1 MIDWGTT
8 SIDVLHKVERLQQGE
23 PKNILV
29 ILSGGM
35 DSATCLAVAKEIN
48 SHNHKKVEGLTFNYG
63 QQHDKEIIQAR
74 ELGWELEA
82 DVHTIDLNGLADNF
96 KTALSKNSD
105 LEIPEGAT
113 EGVPDTYVP
122 FRNSIMIAIAAG
134 YAQSWGFDTIFY
146 GANIIDYSGYPDC
159 RPEYIQQMNDV
170 IHTHIDTVNLEA
182 PILYLNKAEVVRL
195 GDKLEVPWD
204 MTWSCYRGGHNPC
217 GKCPS
222 CEYRLKGFIEAGSK
236 DPLVYEGEIEKD

>member
-1 MIDWGTT
+1 MIDWGETAL
-8 SIDVLHKVERLQQGE
+8 SVMSRIDDFKHKE

-35 DSATCLAVAKEIN
+35 DSATCLAIAKEVTM
-48 SHNHKKVEGLTFNYG
+48 HGGKVEGITFDYG
-63 QQHDKEIIQAR
+63 QQHDKEIICAR
-74 ELGWELEA
+74 EIGWEMQA
-82 DVHTIDLNGLADNF
+82 DVHTIDLHDLASNF
-96 KTALSKNSD
+96 KTALKKDSD
-105 LEIPEGAT
+105 IEIPDGVV

-122 FRNSIMIAIAAG
+122 FRNSIMIAVAAG

-170 IHTHIDTVNLEA
+170 IHTHDEHLNLEA
-182 PILYLNKAEVVRL
+182 PILYLNKAEVVKL
-195 GDKLEVPWD
+195 GTHLNVPWD
-204 MTWSCYRGGHNPC
+204 KTWSCYRGGQYAC

-222 CEYRLKGFIEAGSK
+222 CEFRLKGFIEAEIA
-236 DPLVYEGEIEKD
+236 DPLVYEGEMKHA